1 MPFGLD
7 SQFTAERTSIP
18 TPVRERGGIFYK
30 LLALSAVAGLLL
42 VLYLVRSPILR
53 GFAEWWIVDEEP
65 QVSHAIVVLGGDSV
79 FGDRVRHA
87 VELYRRGWATRII
100 LSGMTLR
107 ANFNE
112 TVLMEREA
120 ITLGVPKESLI
131 LLDHN
136 ARSTIEEGLALRELL
151 SQEKIRRVIIV
162 TSNFHTR
169 RARMILRA
177 VFEDGGVEMRV
188 SAASDVRF
196 ESRRWWERRTSR
208 NTFLL
213 ELLKVPNT
221 WLELDDIPSPAVP
234 DEDEAE

>member
-1 MPFGLD
+1 LNNL
-7 SQFTAERTSIP
+7 STAERACVPAPS
-18 TPVRERGGIFYK
+18 RERGGIFYK
-30 LLALSAVAGLLL
+30 LLVFSAIAGVLL
-42 VLYLVRSPILR
+42 VLYLVRAPVLR

-87 VELYRRGWATRII
+87 VELYRRGWATRIV

-131 LLDHN
+131 LHAHN
-136 ARSTIEEGLALRELL
+136 ARSTIEEGLALRQLFLEE
-151 SQEKIRRVIIV
+151 QIRRVIFV

-169 RARMILRA
+169 RTRMAFRKI
-177 VFEDGGVEMRV
+177 FHESGVEMRV
-188 SAASDVRF
+188 SAASDIRF
-196 ESRRWWERRTSR
+196 EPRRWWEQRTSR

-221 WLELDDIPSPAVP
+221 WMELDDMPPASPPALP
-234 DEDEAE
+234 DENEAE

>member
-1 MPFGLD
+1 MPIGLD
-7 SQFTAERTSIP
+7 NQFTAERACTLA
-18 TPVRERGGIFYK
+18 PVRERGGIFYK
-30 LLALSAVAGLLL
+30 LLALSAIAGLLL
-42 VLYLVRSPILR
+42 VLYMVRSPILR

-65 QVSHAIVVLGGDSV
+65 QVSHAIIVLGGDSV

-131 LLDHN
+131 LHSHN
-136 ARSTIEEGLALRELL
+136 AASTIEEGLALRRLL
-151 SQEKIRRVIIV
+151 SEEKIRRVIVV
-162 TSNFHTR
+162 TSNIHTR
-169 RARMILRA
+169 RARMVLREI
-177 VFEDGGVEMRV
+177 FQKSGVEMRI
-188 SAASDVRF
+188 SAASDIRF
-196 ESRRWWERRTSR
+196 EPRRWWERRTSR

-213 ELLKVPNT
+213 ELLKFPNT
-221 WLELDDIPSPAVP
+221 WLEL
-234 DEDEAE
+234 EA